1 MNPLAVSA
9 LVMAGITFY
18 AGFYHLLIYR
28 QQKERRES
36 LTFALT
42 CMAVGL
48 YAIAAAGLYN
58 TASVDT
64 GAQWQR
70 VQLVALALVSVA
82 FLWFAADYTSYK
94 SKRILYP
101 ASAYFFLSAVIS
113 LVDRSDL
120 TLIVDQPSVKEI
132 RLPLVTE
139 ITYYETTLGPLATL
153 QNAMGLLVAIYVV
166 WSGVRFYR
174 SGHEREAR
182 PLLVAM
188 VLFLVCVV
196 NDTFVGYGLYPFV
209 YVLEYAYVGFVLVMA
224 HSLSGVLA
232 NALSVAQ
239 QRGQELAVTRQQA
252 EQAAQA
258 EREARL
264 REREIARQMQQTI
277 REYILFLDRVAAGNY
292 SVRLELDELEQSP
305 SERIRELLVLGQHLN
320 TTVESLV
327 QALDELQ
334 AIQRRYAREAWER
347 FVRIR
352 AAHAFRYHGTAQGA
366 TVEPDDEAWLPSMT
380 SAVQQ
385 KDMIS
390 DEHELALPITLRD
403 EIIGS
408 IGVRREEIAGWS
420 EEDIALVQSITD
432 QLSQTMESLRLLG
445 ETQRR
450 AAREQLTARITAQ
463 VRASTEV
470 DTILRTAIQE
480 LGQGL
485 QAADGLI
492 RLRVG
497 DGPNSLPKPSRSGAL
512 PPNSGTKEYRDE

>member
-1 MNPLAVSA
+1 
-9 LVMAGITFY
+9 MAGITFY

-28 QQKERRES
+28 QRTEQRES

-42 CMAVGL
+42 CMAVGF
-48 YAIAAAGLYN
+48 YAACAAGLYS
-58 TASVDT
+58 TTSATT

-70 VQLVALALVSVA
+70 GQFIALAFISTA

-94 SKRILYP
+94 SKRILYTS
-101 ASAYFFLSAVIS
+101 SAYFFLSAMIQ
-113 LVDRSDL
+113 LVDRSEL

-132 RLPLVTE
+132 WLPLGIE
-139 ITYYETTLGPLATL
+139 ITYYEVTLGPLATL
-153 QNAMGLLVAIYVV
+153 QSAMGLLAAIYVV

-174 SGHEREAR
+174 SGHEKKAR
-182 PLLVAM
+182 SLLVAM

-196 NDTFVGYGLYPFV
+196 NDAFVGYGLYQFI
-209 YVLEYAYVGFVLVMA
+209 YTLEYAYVGFVLVMA

-232 NALSVAQ
+232 HALSVAQ
-239 QRGQELAVTRQQA
+239 RRGQELAATRRQT
-252 EQAAQA
+252 EQAVQA
-258 EREARL
+258 EREARI
-264 REREIARQMQQTI
+264 RERGIARQMQQTI

-292 SVRLELDELEQSP
+292 DAQLELDELEQSP
-305 SERIRELLVLGQHLN
+305 SKRINELLILGQHLN

-334 AIQRRYAREAWER
+334 AIQRRYAREAWEG
-347 FVRIR
+347 FVKTR
-352 AAHAFRYHGTAQGA
+352 AARAFRYHDTAQGA
-366 TVEPDDEAWLPSMT
+366 TVEPDDEAWLPPMT

-385 KDMIS
+385 KDTIS
-390 DEHELALPITLRD
+390 DEHQLALPITLR
-403 EIIGS
+403 EEVIGA
-408 IGVRREEIAGWS
+408 IGVRREETAGWS
-420 EEDIALVQSITD
+420 EEDVALVQAITD
-432 QLSQTMESLRLLG
+432 QLSQTIESLRLLD

-485 QAADGLI
+485 GAADGLI
-492 RLRVG
+492 RLRVD
-497 DGPNSLPKPSRSGAL
+497 DGPDSLPKPPRAGTRSPRA
-512 PPNSGTKEYRDE
+512 GTKEYGNE